1 MTRLLRLLLLL
12 GLAILAT
19 QSAQAQVPDY
29 KETPYFASLVAAGR
43 LPPVA
48 QRVPEQPLVVNLNP
62 PAEIGQPGGD
72 LRTMIA
78 RSRDIRL
85 LSVIG
90 YTRLVVYNEKFE
102 IVPDLLESYTVEN
115 GRIFTFHLRRGHK
128 WSDGQ
133 PFTSE
138 DFRYYWDD
146 VANNKELNPSGIP
159 VDLLVDGEPPKVTFP
174 DALTVRYEWS
184 KRNPEFL
191 SRLAGTAPLYIYR
204 PAHYMKKFHIKYA
217 DPETLKREVAA
228 AKRPNWAALHNKL
241 DNMYEEDNP
250 DLPTLDPWVITT
262 RPPAIRFVAERNP
275 YFHRVDSAGHQ
286 LPYLDHIIFSL
297 ADAKLIPAKA
307 GSGEADLQFRNIAFN
322 NFTFLKENEKRA
334 GYKTLLWRTAK
345 GAHFALFP
353 NLNCNDAGWRKLLRD
368 VRFRHALSLGIDRQA
383 INESLF
389 FGLGIESNN
398 TVLPDSPLFKPEYQ
412 TANAIYDPA
421 TANKLL
427 DQIGLTKR
435 DGNGIRLMPDGRPIE
450 IIVETAGEDTE
461 QTDILELIG
470 ENWAKLGIKLF
481 SKPSQRDIVRNRI
494 FSGEA
499 LMSVWTGLENGL
511 ANANTNP
518 EELAPTSQYGL
529 QWPKWGQYYETHGAS
544 GEPIDMPVA
553 KELFDLYDAWMNT
566 ADRGERTRIWQRMLQ
581 INAEQTFSIGVI
593 SGVFQPVV
601 ISKRLMNVPKDGV
614 FNWDPGAFV
623 GIYRPETFWLRP

>member
-1 MTRLLRLLLLL
+1 MKALLRLFLPC
-12 GLAILAT
+12 LAVCAVFAAT
-19 QSAQAQVPDY
+19 AQAVEY
-29 KETPYFASLVAAGR
+29 KETPFLASKVAAGR

-48 QRVPEQPLVVNLNP
+48 QRLPEHPLVVGLQP
-62 PAEIGQPGGD
+62 PRQIGQQGGD

-85 LSVIG
+85 LNVMG
-90 YTRLVVYNEKFE
+90 YTRLVVYNEQYK
-102 IVPDLLESYTVEN
+102 IVPDLVESFDVKD
-115 GRIFTFHLRRGHK
+115 GRIFTFHLRPGHK

-138 DFRYYWDD
+138 DFRYYWED
-146 VANNKELNPSGIP
+146 VANNKQLNPTGVPI
-159 VDLLVDGEPPKVTFP
+159 DLLVDGEAPKVTFP

-184 KRNPEFL
+184 KPNPNFL
-191 SRLAGTAPLYIYR
+191 PRLAGTAPLYIYR
-204 PAHYMKKFHIKYA
+204 PAHYLKKYHIKYA
-217 DPETLKREVAA
+217 DPDVLKREVAES
-228 AKRPNWAALHNKL
+228 KRPNWASLHNKL

-250 DLPTLDPWVITT
+250 DLPTLDPWIITT

-286 LPYLDHIIFSL
+286 LPYLDRVIFTL

-307 GSGEADLQFRNIAFN
+307 GSGEADLQFRNIDFN

-345 GAHFALFP
+345 GSHFALFP
-353 NLNCNDAGWRKLLRD
+353 NLNCNDPVWRKLLRD

-398 TVLPDSPLFKPEYQ
+398 TVLPKSPLFKPEYQ
-412 TANAIYDPA
+412 TANATFDPA
-421 TANKLL
+421 AANKLL
-427 DQIGLTKR
+427 DQMGLTKR
-435 DGNGIRLMPDGRPIE
+435 NDDGTRLMPDGRPIE

-481 SKPSQRDIVRNRI
+481 SKPSQRDVVRNRI

-499 LMSVWTGLENGL
+499 IMSVWTGLEDGL
-511 ANANTNP
+511 ANADTNP
-518 EELAPTSQYGL
+518 EELAPTSQYQL
-529 QWPKWGQYYETHGAS
+529 EWPKWGQYHETHGMA

-553 KELFDLYDAWMNT
+553 KQLYDLYEAWMNT
-566 ADRGERTRIWQRMLQ
+566 ADEGERTRIWQKMLQ
-581 INAEQTFSIGVI
+581 INAEETFTIGVV
-593 SGVFQPVV
+593 SGVFQPIV
-601 ISKRLMNVPKDGV
+601 INKRLMNVPKDGV

-623 GIYRPETFWLRP
+623 GIYRPETFWLRQ